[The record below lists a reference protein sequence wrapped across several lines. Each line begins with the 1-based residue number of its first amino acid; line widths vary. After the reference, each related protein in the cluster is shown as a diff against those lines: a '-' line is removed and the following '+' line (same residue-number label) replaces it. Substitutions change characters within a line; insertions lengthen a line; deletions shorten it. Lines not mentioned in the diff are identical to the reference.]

1 VRSWIA
7 GKDYI
12 YMADSA
18 VNKISLR
25 RFCLYK
31 KQALTNLRST
41 HRNLFFSLLFACVTC
56 LGIAACDSQK
66 QTVASRGMQNLT
78 AHYNILYN
86 ARELVSASERNIQLA
101 GSDDY
106 ERLIPVY
113 KEPTEDL
120 SLPEIKNL
128 DEAILKAN
136 VIVNEKSGSNYVD
149 DAYFLIAKANHLK
162 ANFYNASEFFTYV
175 YKSYPEEKE
184 LRQAAL
190 AWMARSYIQSERFEE
205 AEATLDTALKYISI
219 EKESVGD
226 IYATRAQLHLYAQ
239 QDEEAITLLEQAIK
253 HAPNH
258 QYKIRWTY
266 LLAQLQQLKGDT
278 EAAYT
283 NYTAVVKSN
292 APFDMAFNANL
303 SRISIRD
310 EQSGNKSDRSQQLR
324 TLLRDDKN
332 RDFIDQ
338 IYFQMGNSYA
348 DEKDVEKA
356 IENYNAA
363 IKSSTKN
370 VTQKGLAYLKLA
382 EIYFNQSDF
391 IRSKNYYDSTLAALP
406 KTYPDYEL
414 ISKKAANLETLADRL
429 TIISRE
435 DTLQMLAGLPDAER
449 ELRIGALVRE
459 QALKALD
466 NAVAGGA
473 VPGSSGT
480 AQGTGNRGGD
490 GRFYFN
496 NAAALNQGLIDFK
509 KQWGNRKLEDNWRR
523 SQKSPGDMS
532 TSLSPDQAIANQPFQ
547 QVIPDPVASNIET
560 IRRTFI
566 EDMPLTA
573 EQRAASDQKIA
584 AAYYDVGNYYRDV
597 SLDTLAALNTYE
609 KLLSRFPE
617 NPNKLAVYY
626 NLYRLY
632 RNSQPERSE
641 QFKNILLSDFPDS
654 PFARIILD
662 PQYDQKADE
671 QDLAFNR
678 FYNEAYDLYSK
689 RQYSGV
695 LAHIDTYGKEFTGRP
710 MPAQLDYLRAL
721 AVGRTQQLPQ
731 LETAFRELVSAY
743 PDEQLVV
750 PLVKEH
756 LAFIDSNRMMI
767 ASRPVALIDNDPDR
781 DRFVQEPVEQPAIAQ
796 RPVADSPPP
805 AESSPAPAALP
816 VEANIPATE
825 NAFFVKEE
833 AALFYFVVNISD
845 PRVNLSSSRFGIGQF
860 NRINLP
866 GSGIKHQLKSVGDQN
881 QLIFVGPFEGR
892 EAAQNYFNNISPMM
906 KEIMKIP
913 AAKYSTFFINQQ
925 NLDKITD
932 SQSLDRYVEFY
943 KSTY

>member
-1 VRSWIA
+1 
-7 GKDYI
+7 
-12 YMADSA
+12 M
-18 VNKISLR
+18 R

-31 KQALTNLRST
+31 SQALINLRSN
-41 HRNLFFSLLFACVTC
+41 NLINFSSLLFACVIC

-86 ARELVSASERNIQLA
+86 AKELISESERNIQLA
-101 GSDDY
+101 ATDDY

-113 KEPTEDL
+113 KEPTEAI
-120 SLPEIKNL
+120 SLPELKNL

-136 VIVNEKSGSNYVD
+136 VIVNEKSRSNYVD

-190 AWMARSYIQSERFEE
+190 AWMARSFIQSERFEE
-205 AEATLDTALKYISI
+205 AEATLDTALKHIET

-239 QDEEAITLLEQAIK
+239 QDEQAITLLEQAIK
-253 HAPNH
+253 HAANRQH
-258 QYKIRWTY
+258 KIRWTF
-266 LLAQLQQLKGDT
+266 LLAQLQQLKGNV
-278 EAAYT
+278 EAAYE
-283 NYTAVVKSN
+283 NYTEVVKSN

-310 EQSGNKSDRSQQLR
+310 EQSGNQTDRSQQLR
-324 TLLRDDKN
+324 ALLKDDKN

-338 IYFQMGNSYA
+338 IYFQIASSYA
-348 DEKDVEKA
+348 DEKDLENA

-370 VTQKGLAYLKLA
+370 PTQKGLAYLRLA
-382 EIYFNQSDF
+382 EIYFDQSDF
-391 IRSKNYYDSTLAALP
+391 IRSKSYYDSTLAVLP
-406 KTYPDYEL
+406 KTYPAYDL
-414 ISKKAANLETLADRL
+414 INKKTANLETLADRL

-435 DTLQMLAGLPDAER
+435 DTLQMLAGLPEADR

-459 QALKALD
+459 QALKVIHSSAADAANSNLSGATQAL
-466 NAVAGGA
+466 A
-473 VPGSSGT
+473 
-480 AQGTGNRGGD
+480 NRAREGK
-490 GRFYFN
+490 FYFN
-496 NAAALNQGLIDFK
+496 NSVALSQGLIDFK

-523 SQKSPGDMS
+523 SQKSASDI
-532 TSLSPDQAIANQPFQ
+532 TTALSPDQAIANNPFQ
-547 QVIPDPVASNIET
+547 QPVPDPVASNIET
-560 IRRTFI
+560 IRKTFI
-566 EDMPLTA
+566 EGMPLTA
-573 EQRAASDQKIA
+573 EQRTISDQKIA
-584 AAYYDVGNYYRDV
+584 TAYYDIGNYYRDV

-626 NLYRLY
+626 NLYRLH
-632 RNSQPERSE
+632 RNSNPERSE
-641 QFKNILLSDFPDS
+641 EFKNILLKDFPDS
-654 PFARIILD
+654 PFAKIILD
-662 PQYDQKADE
+662 PQYDQKTDE
-671 QDLAFNR
+671 QEIAFNR
-678 FYNEAYDLYSK
+678 FYNEAYDQYSN
-689 RQYSGV
+689 RQYTRV
-695 LAHIDTYGKEFTGRP
+695 LSHIDGYGKAFTGRP

-721 AVGRTQQLPQ
+721 AIGRTQALPQ
-731 LETAFRELVSAY
+731 LETAFRELVTAY
-743 PDEQLVV
+743 PQDKLIV

-756 LAFIDSNRMMI
+756 LAFIDSNRTMI
-767 ASRPVALIDNDPDR
+767 ASRPVALVDNDPNR
-781 DRFVQEPVEQPAIAQ
+781 DRFVQEPDYQALPTQARAVDD
-796 RPVADSPPP
+796 PVITA
-805 AESSPAPAALP
+805 SPAPEKP
-816 VEANIPATE
+816 EPEIITPAEE
-825 NAFFVKEE
+825 NTFFVKEE
-833 AALFYFVVNISD
+833 AALFYFVVNVSD
-845 PRVNLSSSRFGIGQF
+845 TRLNLSSSRFGIGQF

-932 SQSLDRYVEFY
+932 SQLLDRYVEFY